1 LHQDLLAIHLKMRY
15 KFNNQAAI
23 WTFVAVILVW
33 VIAVGVS
40 RFENQRE
47 LPLIGSLVYGI
58 LGLFAS
64 IITGLFRPGIVRV
77 KKKNHN
83 LNEKENENE
92 RRLKNG
98 KSNIR
103 KN

>member
-1 LHQDLLAIHLKMRY
+1 MKY
-15 KFNNQAAI
+15 PFNQQAAI
-23 WTFVAVILVW
+23 WTIVAVILVW

-40 RFENQRE
+40 RFEDQRE
-47 LPLIGSLVYGI
+47 IPLVGSLVYGI

-64 IITGLFRPGIVRV
+64 ILTGLVV

-83 LNEKENENE
+83 LNEKEKEKENE
-92 RRLKNG
+92 RREKHGKN
-98 KSNIR
+98 